1 MNWLDIV
8 ILVVLVISVFS
19 GMRAGIIKVA
29 FTLAG
34 GIIGVVLAG
43 RYSEGLADKL
53 TFISDSGIAGI
64 VAFAIIL
71 IVVMVVATVIAF
83 IIKKIASAVLLGW
96 VDKIGGAVV
105 GLFVGAIFVGAVL
118 AMWLKFQGG
127 NDFITDSALANFLV
141 DKFGIVLG
149 LLPSEFQ
156 SVQDFFN

>member
-1 MNWLDIV
+1 MNWFDIV
-8 ILVVLVISVFS
+8 IIIALAISVVS
-19 GMRAGIIKVA
+19 GIKAGIIKVL

-53 TFISDSGIAGI
+53 TFISDSSIAGI

-71 IVVMVVATVIAF
+71 IAVMIVAMVLAF
-83 IIKKIASAVLLGW
+83 VIKKIASVVLLGW
-96 VDKIGGAVV
+96 VDKLGGAVI
-105 GLFVGAIFVGAVL
+105 GLIAGAIFCGALL
-118 AMWLKFQGG
+118 AMWLKFQGD
-127 NDFITDSALANFLV
+127 NDIITGSALASFLI

-156 SVQDFFN
+156 SVRNFFN

>member
-127 NDFITDSALANFLV
+127 NDVITDSALANFLV